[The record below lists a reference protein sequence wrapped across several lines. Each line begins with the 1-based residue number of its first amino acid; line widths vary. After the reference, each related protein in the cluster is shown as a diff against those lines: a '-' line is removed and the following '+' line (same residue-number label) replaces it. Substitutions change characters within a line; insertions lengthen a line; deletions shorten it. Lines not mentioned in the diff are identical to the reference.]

1 MSAMRLLGWLCVVPF
16 ALWVGAAF
24 AQDKPQDPE
33 KPKPDDK
40 FRPETPKKDEE
51 EDLTPEKAMQMLKE
65 VRELQELAAEL
76 LNASAQGKA
85 LETEQA
91 LLAKLKGLL
100 KDEDKADPQ
109 AAQKKILEKIER
121 LMGKSEGN
129 QKDAVDKMG
138 EIIRKAKSGQGQG
151 QGQPKPGE
159 KQKQQQQQQAQ
170 RPQQPSSPA
179 TSPYDPNRQGDPI
192 NKFRSK
198 GDRTARW
205 GDLPSRLRE
214 PFLNGKRDLDDYPPE
229 FQQLLK
235 EYFEKMIGDK

>member
-1 MSAMRLLGWLCVVPF
+1 MKMLSWLSLVPF
-16 ALWVGAAF
+16 ALWAGTAL
-24 AQDKPQDPE
+24 AQDKQDPPE

-51 EDLTPEKAMQMLKE
+51 EELTPEKAMQMLRE

-85 LETEQA
+85 LSTEQA
-91 LLAKLKGLL
+91 LIDKLKTLL
-100 KDEDKADPQ
+100 KDEEKSNPE

-138 EIIRKAKSGQGQG
+138 EIIRKVKSGQGQG
-151 QGQPKPGE
+151 QGQPKPGQQ
-159 KQKQQQQQQAQ
+159 QKQQQQQQAQ
-170 RPQQPSSPA
+170 RPQQPSNPA
-179 TSPYDPNRQGDPI
+179 TAPYDPNRQGDPI

-214 PFLNGKRDLDDYPPE
+214 PILNGKRDLDDYPPE

>member
-1 MSAMRLLGWLCVVPF
+1 MRRSWILWAAPF
-16 ALWVGAAF
+16 ALWTGAAF
-24 AQDKPQDPE
+24 AQDKPDA
-33 KPKPDDK
+33 PKPDDK

-65 VRELQELAAEL
+65 VRELQDFAAEL

-85 LETEQA
+85 LATEKELIDRMKK
-91 LLAKLKGLL
+91 LL
-100 KDEDKADPQ
+100 DEDKSNPE

-138 EIIRKAKSGQGQG
+138 EIIRKAKACQGSGSCN
-151 QGQPKPGE
+151 KPGDPQQ
-159 KQKQQQQQQAQ
+159 QKQSQQQQAKK
-170 RPQQPSSPA
+170 PQQPSNPA
-179 TSPYDPNRQGDPI
+179 ISPYEPNRQGDPI

-198 GDRTARW
+198 GERTGRW

-235 EYFEKMIGDK
+235 EYFKEISGGEK